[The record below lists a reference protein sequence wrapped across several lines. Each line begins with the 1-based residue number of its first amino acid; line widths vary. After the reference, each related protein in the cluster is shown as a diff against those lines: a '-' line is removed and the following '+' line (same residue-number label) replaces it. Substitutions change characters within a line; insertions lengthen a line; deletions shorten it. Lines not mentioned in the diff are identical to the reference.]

1 MEINSKA
8 VNCGLELWQDY
19 DRPNIEN
26 YENSKNIKNGIYLK
40 SKYLRLPQKF
50 LILEHQNAINQL
62 N

>member
-19 DRPNIEN
+19 DRPNLEN

-40 SKYLRLPQKF
+40 SKYLRLPQKSF
-50 LILEHQNAINQL
+50 
-62 N
+62 